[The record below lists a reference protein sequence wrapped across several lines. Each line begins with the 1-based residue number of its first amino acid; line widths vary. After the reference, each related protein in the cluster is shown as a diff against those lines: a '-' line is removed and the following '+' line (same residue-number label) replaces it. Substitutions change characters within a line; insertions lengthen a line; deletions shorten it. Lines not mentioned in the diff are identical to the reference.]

1 MAAELRGI
9 DHGPAGTDE
18 EENMGFLKFIIAFV
32 CMDIAAKAMGIDPHS
47 KEAFLGVCMLLAGF
61 IAYSDG
67 RK

>member
-1 MAAELRGI
+1 
-9 DHGPAGTDE
+9 
-18 EENMGFLKFIIAFV
+18 MGFLKFIIAFV